1 MTNGREVSRK
11 EEEVVVVVGRD
22 GGCATT
28 TVRRT
33 ERGGMVGTLAR
44 TGGTGGGGTRVC
56 MRVGRRFSFPPT
68 TTLRVTADFFH
79 ASAGMIPS
87 PPSCVGGL
95 LSRTREK
102 PLLVKD
108 KVSAVDADA
117 GRRRLGGCACACRA
131 SNDAAA
137 AAGS

>member
-11 EEEVVVVVGRD
+11 EEVVVVGRD
-22 GGCATT
+22 GGCGTT

-33 ERGGMVGTLAR
+33 ERGGMVGAR

-68 TTLRVTADFFH
+68 TTLRVAADFFH